1 MAMSEDMYK
10 KKMLEIDHNTNKVL
24 ADIRDLLL
32 ASNILRLAQM
42 ADNPN
47 VSETN
52 YKCAKNALNDVKES
66 IDRRWAE

>member
-10 KKMLEIDHNTNKVL
+10 KKRLEIDHNTNKVL

-32 ASNILRLAQM
+32 ASNIIRLAEM

-66 IDRRWAE
+66 IDKRWAE

>member
-10 KKMLEIDHNTNKVL
+10 KKRLEIDHSTNKVL

-32 ASNILRLAQM
+32 ASNIIRLAEM

-52 YKCAKNALNDVKES
+52 YRCAKNALNDVKES
-66 IDRRWAE
+66 IDKRWAE

>member
-1 MAMSEDMYK
+1 MSEDMYK
-10 KKMLEIDHNTNKVL
+10 KKRLEIGHSTNKVL

-32 ASNILRLAQM
+32 ASNIIRLAEM

-52 YKCAKNALNDVKES
+52 YKCAKNALNDAKES
-66 IDRRWAE
+66 IEKRWSE